1 MQSSLAGRLA
11 AAILTALALSLLV
24 PLAGCTRE
32 KYFRRADREVK
43 GLLEE
48 KSDDPRWALP
58 EDYTVCMDPRSRYW
72 DPYDAV
78 RPPMPEDDP
87 ASHRF
92 MHWVDSKKGYCRWH
106 ADGDR
111 PELENP
117 CWRERLGEYVTLTDD
132 NKVKLS
138 LESAVA
144 LARIHSPDYQ
154 EQLETLYLSALD
166 VSTERFRFDVQF
178 YGGNET
184 TFHHQGRLRPGGENN
199 TLTTFT
205 DPYMTRRFATAGQ
218 LLVEFAN
225 TYTWQF
231 FGADTSHTFSLL
243 RFDLVQP
250 LLRRAGRVVALEQL
264 TIAERALL
272 ANLRA
277 FQRYRHGFFTRVAIG
292 ESGVSGPQRRGG
304 FFGGTGLTG
313 FTGTGSGGFGGVG
326 ESTGFGR
333 AGFGGAGG
341 AGGGGGAGFAGG
353 GEAAV
358 GGFIG
363 LLQSHQ
369 QIRNSQESLGSQV
382 RTLRLLE
389 AHLQAGTI
397 DLTQVDQ
404 FRQNIETSR
413 ANLLQAVNNLE
424 SSLDSYKTGTLGL
437 PPDLPLDLDDAMI
450 RQFQF
455 IDPAISQLQNR
466 LSDFVTDFGQQ
477 PAEPPLEVLREAFDK
492 LAALQAEAEA
502 QFARVAE
509 DLAKADQSVPA
520 RQDAL
525 TPPERQQLADD
536 LAKLRESYA
545 QLKDRLAKSVPR
557 LEQIRRQLAPATR
570 GASADKLV
578 ELVSDVTWIVDELS
592 LVQARAR
599 TERITVQ
606 HEPLSPEDALAIARA
621 NRLDWMNNR
630 AALVDTWR
638 LIAYNA
644 NFLKSDVSV
653 TFSGDMQTVGENPV
667 KFRAP
672 NGNLRVGLQ
681 FDPPF
686 TRLLERN
693 NFRQVLIDYQR
704 DRRRL
709 IQYEDSVYQTLR
721 QYLRYM
727 ERLRR
732 NLEIQRQAVIIAI
745 RRVDRNREVLNEPP
759 PAPQP
764 GQPTV
769 QLGPTAAL
777 NLLTA
782 MNDLQSTQ
790 NNFMSVWL
798 AYQATRMRL
807 ARDLGIMELDANEM
821 WIDQPLS
828 DADRAS
834 AEELPLPPAVPEE
847 WIKELESS
855 GPSVKPEEDTSPPPL
870 SAPPRPGM
878 VPLLRK
884 QAKSD
889 DSQPA
894 RKESSG

>member
-1 MQSSLAGRLA
+1 
-11 AAILTALALSLLV
+11 
-24 PLAGCTRE
+24 
-32 KYFRRADREVK
+32 
-43 GLLEE
+43 
-48 KSDDPRWALP
+48 
-58 EDYTVCMDPRSRYW
+58 
-72 DPYDAV
+72 
-78 RPPMPEDDP
+78 
-87 ASHRF
+87 
-92 MHWVDSKKGYCRWH
+92 
-106 ADGDR
+106 
-111 PELENP
+111 
-117 CWRERLGEYVTLTDD
+117 
-132 NKVKLS
+132 
-138 LESAVA
+138 
-144 LARIHSPDYQ
+144 
-154 EQLETLYLSALD
+154 
-166 VSTERFRFDVQF
+166 
-178 YGGNET
+178 
-184 TFHHQGRLRPGGENN
+184 
-199 TLTTFT
+199 
-205 DPYMTRRFATAGQ
+205 
-218 LLVEFAN
+218 
-225 TYTWQF
+225 
-231 FGADTSHTFSLL
+231 
-243 RFDLVQP
+243 
-250 LLRRAGRVVALEQL
+250 
-264 TIAERALL
+264 
-272 ANLRA
+272 
-277 FQRYRHGFFTRVAIG
+277 
-292 ESGVSGPQRRGG
+292 
-304 FFGGTGLTG
+304 
-313 FTGTGSGGFGGVG
+313 
-326 ESTGFGR
+326 
-333 AGFGGAGG
+333 
-341 AGGGGGAGFAGG
+341 
-353 GEAAV
+353 
-358 GGFIG
+358 
-363 LLQSHQ
+363 
-369 QIRNSQESLGSQV
+369 
-382 RTLRLLE
+382 
-389 AHLQAGTI
+389 
-397 DLTQVDQ
+397 
-404 FRQNIETSR
+404 
-413 ANLLQAVNNLE
+413 
-424 SSLDSYKTGTLGL
+424 LGL

-477 PAEPPLEVLREAFDK
+477 PAEPTLEVVREAFDK

-502 QFARVAE
+502 QFAPVAE
-509 DLAKADQSVPA
+509 DLAKADETVPA

-545 QLKDRLAKSVPR
+545 QLKERLAKSVPR
-557 LEQIRRQLAPATR
+557 LEQLRGQLTPTTR

-606 HEPLSPEDALAIARA
+606 HEALSPEDALEIARA

-653 TFSGDMQTVGENPV
+653 TFSGDMRTVGENPV

-709 IQYEDSVYQTLR
+709 IQYEDSVCQTLR

-855 GPSVKPEEDTSPPPL
+855 EPLAMSQVDTSPPPP
-870 SAPPRPGM
+870 SAPPPAGLA
-878 VPLLRK
+878 PLLRR
-884 QAKSD
+884 QARPD
-889 DSQPA
+889 DSPPA
-894 RKESSG
+894 RKE